1 MLEKNYSRC
10 WLPDVYSE
18 SWVNLLTKNQ
28 YFLNIYLPN
37 DKHINWN
44 IIKSEILFF
53 FQSLKINFINDKR
66 FATCVFYYDSTYA
79 KEEYSFYFYH
89 EQLYLVSKITS
100 GFLYAFFH
108 ILRLIQLNQLN
119 TLKYN
124 KIIIHE
130 KPNVSIRM
138 INHWDNLNG
147 TIERGYAG
155 NSIFFLNN
163 RIHFNLQRIQDY
175 CRLLCSIGINAICLN
190 NVNVNLNATY
200 LITREWLIQL
210 YELYNLFNQYNIKL
224 FLSIN
229 YLSPVLIGNLTTYDP
244 LDKTVQEWWM
254 KKVTEIYEYLP
265 QFGGFVI
272 KANSEGTA
280 GPLDYGRDHAQGSQ
294 PIAKALQYFQGI
306 LFWRCFVYNSKQNWR
321 NRNIDRA
328 CAAYDH
334 FHHLDG
340 LFERN
345 VVLQIKNGPMDFQVR
360 EPVSP
365 LLGSMPYTSQSLE
378 LQITQ
383 EYTGLFER
391 NVVLQIKNGP
401 MDFQVR
407 EPVSPLLGSMPYTS
421 QSLELQITQEYTG
434 QQVDLC
440 WLVPQW
446 KTILSFDTYHKGVH
460 STIAKLVSGNLYNT
474 LYTGIIGVSNIGD
487 NYNWTGHYLAQAN
500 FYCFGKLLWNLNIN
514 IKSLLSDWIQLSIS
528 NDPKVISI
536 ISKIMYPSWTTYEKY
551 TSPLGIGWMVTPNV
565 HYGPNID
572 GYEYSNWGTYHYA
585 NRYGLG
591 INRTTTG
598 SNYVSQYHSVNKE
611 IFNNIKTCPVEL
623 LLFFHHLSY
632 NHILELESQK
642 TIIQYIY
649 DTHYQGVQEIYKY
662 LKLWRTLEKSIPDII
677 FKNVYKRIKKQ
688 YINAIEWRDQINTY
702 FYRKSGIKDILN
714 RKIYV

>member
-1 MLEKNYSRC
+1 MLGKNYSRC
-10 WLPDVYSE
+10 WLPNIYSQ
-18 SWVNLLTKNQ
+18 SWMYLLQKNK

-37 DKHINWN
+37 EKHINWN
-44 IIKSEILFF
+44 IIKNEILFF
-53 FQSLKINFINDKR
+53 FQSLKINFLNDNKS
-66 FATCVFYYDSTYA
+66 ATCVFYCDSTYA
-79 KEEYSFYFYH
+79 EEEYSLYFYH
-89 EQLYLVSKITS
+89 GQLYLVSKMTS

-108 ILRLIQLNQLN
+108 LLKLIQLNQLN
-119 TLKYN
+119 VLNNDKV
-124 KIIIHE
+124 IIHE
-130 KPNVSIRM
+130 KPHVSIRM
-138 INHWDNLNG
+138 IDHWDNLNG

-163 RIHFNLQRIQDY
+163 KIHFNLQRIQDY

-190 NVNVNLNATY
+190 NVNVTLNATY

-224 FLSIN
+224 FLAIN

-244 LDKTVQEWWM
+244 LDKKVQEWWM

-265 QFGGFVI
+265 KFGGFVI

-294 PIAKALQYFQGI
+294 PIAKALQYFKGI

-328 CAAYDH
+328 CASYDH

-340 LFERN
+340 LFEKN
-345 VVLQIKNGPMDFQVR
+345 VILQIKNGPMDFQVR

-365 LLGSMPYTSQSLE
+365 LLGSMPS
-378 LQITQ
+378 
-383 EYTGLFER
+383 
-391 NVVLQIKNGP
+391 
-401 MDFQVR
+401 
-407 EPVSPLLGSMPYTS
+407 TS

-434 QQVDLC
+434 QQIDLC

-446 KTILSFDTYHKGVH
+446 KTILTFDTYHKGVH
-460 STIAKLVSGNLYNT
+460 STIAKLVSGKLYNT
-474 LYTGIIGVSNIGD
+474 LYTGIVGVSNIGD
-487 NYNWTGHYLAQAN
+487 NYNWTGHCLAQAN
-500 FYCFGKLLWNLNIN
+500 LYCFGKLLWNLNIN
-514 IKSLLSDWIQLSIS
+514 NKSILSDWIQLSIS

-536 ISKIMYPSWTTYEKY
+536 ISKIMSTSWTTYEKY
-551 TSPLGIGWMVTPNV
+551 TSPLGIGWMITPNS

-572 GYEYSNWGTYHYA
+572 GYEYSNWGTYHYS

-598 SNYVSQYHSVNKE
+598 SNYVSQYHPINKE
-611 IFNNIKTCPVEL
+611 IFNNIKTCPREI

-632 NHILELESQK
+632 DHLLWSQK

-649 DTHYQGVQEIYKY
+649 DTHYQGVKNVYQY
-662 LKLWRTLEKSIPDII
+662 LKLWKTLENNIPNMI
-677 FKNVYKRIKKQ
+677 FKNVYQRIKKQ